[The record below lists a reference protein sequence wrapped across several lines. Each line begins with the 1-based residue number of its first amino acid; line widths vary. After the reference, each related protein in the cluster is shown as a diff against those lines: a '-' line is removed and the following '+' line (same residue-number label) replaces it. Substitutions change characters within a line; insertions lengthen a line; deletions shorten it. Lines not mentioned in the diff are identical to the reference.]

1 MKNYNMINEAV
12 TVAEDLLRTTKQNY
26 ENCICNTEWSV
37 KEQISNYIY
46 EQLKIAKFPNNIYIR
61 IENPGRSI
69 ECYDVYFQSGD
80 YGVKGQHFKYQ
91 LFIRTHNGKVSR
103 IFFDEYEYYESE
115 EQPIREETLLA
126 LIQAWSELKTQLIP
140 SIDKSYQ
147 QRIDQIKKQSEEIK
161 KRQTILTSFKL

>member
-1 MKNYNMINEAV
+1 MKNYNMINEVV

-46 EQLKIAKFPNNIYIR
+46 EQLKIAKFPNNICII
-61 IENPGRSI
+61 IETLGRSI

-80 YGVKGQHFKYQ
+80 YVVKGQHFKYQ

-115 EQPIREETLLA
+115 EQPIEEETLLA